1 MKIKWHYFGCK
12 RCVRSSNFSLRFV
25 KSLQASSQ
33 LALVR
38 SIIGMKCCFLIHQ
51 NRILCHIKNQ
61 KGATRTSQGF
71 SYLKLLFL
79 PMIWNLWS
87 AENEPP
93 KARQKSFSWS
103 FLRMHRYST
112 VNLKKDART
121 ASCIYLKSLLWSR
134 NIDTMKSFWQ

>member
-71 SYLKLLFL
+71 SYLSLRFVRDLQVSSQLTLVRDIIGMEGFS
-79 PMIWNLWS
+79 NS
-87 AENEPP
+87 P
-93 KARQKSFSWS
+93 KSNFVPYKIKKGATLTSQNFS
-103 FLRMHRYST
+103 
-112 VNLKKDART
+112 
-121 ASCIYLKSLLWSR
+121 YLKLDFCFCFFVL
-134 NIDTMKSFWQ
+134 